1 MRRNPFWTPYLKIT
15 RIWRPLIEINKARMK
30 PSVDSFK
37 LVFIAFECK
46 RFPAVSGNLSTSIRR
61 VLKTSFVFSAFFA
74 LASKRV
80 LVFFTQKNTLQD
92 GETIKLRVFM
102 RTTKRNVRVLS
113 TRSDSWSQ
121 LRIGISYLIMYL
133 QSWEN
138 TWTSTS
144 TSTSFVSPVDLRPRR
159 CFSTVSHLYCL
170 INIS

>member
-15 RIWRPLIEINKARMK
+15 RIWRPLIEINKAWMK

-102 RTTKRNVRVLS
+102 RTTKKKCTRAINALGLMIAAADRDFLFDNVFAVLGEH
-113 TRSDSWSQ
+113 
-121 LRIGISYLIMYL
+121 L
-133 QSWEN
+133 
-138 TWTSTS
+138 
-144 TSTSFVSPVDLRPRR
+144 DLHL
-159 CFSTVSHLYCL
+159 HLYVIRQSSGPSATSVFFHSFSSL
-170 INIS
+170 LFN